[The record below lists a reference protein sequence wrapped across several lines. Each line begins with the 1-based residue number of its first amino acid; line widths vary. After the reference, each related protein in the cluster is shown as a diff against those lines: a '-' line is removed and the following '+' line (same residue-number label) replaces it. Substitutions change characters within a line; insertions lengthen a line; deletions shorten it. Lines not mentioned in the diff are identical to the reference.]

1 MLKFRSREVVKLG
14 GAESHITVSTSPSF
28 FTSQLPNF
36 HLFRAP
42 CVRTFLNSPR
52 KVSAGELKRIIAA
65 LMILLAPNALALEI
79 EGVPFVKQDS
89 QFCGPAS
96 LASVMTYHGTPVDQK
111 AVGAAVYSEK
121 LQGAL
126 ITDLERYARE
136 AGFLTKS
143 GRGSAEG
150 LKTEI
155 DRGRPVIVLV
165 DLGFWVVSKPHYLV
179 VIGYDDEGFT
189 AHDGYTPQNRYSY
202 DRFGAIWEKMG
213 HAYLLVYR

>member
-1 MLKFRSREVVKLG
+1 
-14 GAESHITVSTSPSF
+14 
-28 FTSQLPNF
+28 
-36 HLFRAP
+36 
-42 CVRTFLNSPR
+42 
-52 KVSAGELKRIIAA
+52 LKRIVVLLL
-65 LMILLAPNALALEI
+65 LMASNALALEI

-126 ITDLERYARE
+126 ITDLERFARD
-136 AGFLTKS
+136 AGFETRS
-143 GRGSAEG
+143 GRGTPEG

-165 DLGFWVVSKPHYLV
+165 DLGLWVVSRPHYLV
-179 VIGYDDEGFT
+179 VFGYDDEGFK
-189 AHDGYTPQNRYSY
+189 AHDGYTPGRRYPY
-202 DRFGAIWEKMG
+202 ARFAEIWEKMG
-213 HAYLLVYR
+213 NVYLLVHK